1 MASGVGILDTGT
13 TLILIATG
21 RLLATLDQIC
31 AQANDTRADAFN
43 LYKYATGAVLDATT
57 GLPRITSAQFGNLKL
72 LFFIIGGRAFE
83 FTPNAQIWP
92 CSLNSLIGGTATG
105 IYLVVNDIGSP
116 SGQGLDVINSL
127 ALLERFYTVYD
138 TTNKQIGADTTQFTT
153 ATAN

>member
-1 MASGVGILDTGT
+1 M
-13 TLILIATG
+13 
-21 RLLATLDQIC
+21 C

-57 GLPRITSAQFGNLKL
+57 GLPRITSAQFGNLKS

-83 FTPNAQIWP
+83 FITNAQIWP
-92 CSLNSLIGGTATG
+92 RSLNSLIGGTATG

-138 TTNKQIGADTTQFTT
+138 TTNEQIGVATTQFTT
-153 ATAN
+153 ATTN